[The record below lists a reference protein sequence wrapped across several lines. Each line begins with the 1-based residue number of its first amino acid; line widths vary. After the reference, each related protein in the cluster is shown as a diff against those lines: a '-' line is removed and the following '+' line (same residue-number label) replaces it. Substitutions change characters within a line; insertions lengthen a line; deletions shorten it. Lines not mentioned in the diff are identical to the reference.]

1 MILRVYMKIQS
12 VISFLLVVTL
22 FAGCSSNP
30 KKDKADDKSQL
41 TQEQVN
47 KLNKEAV
54 ERVSKRLEE
63 LAIAAKASGP
73 EKVQFLAS
81 DMYLKASAALME
93 GDYQTANLI
102 FKHLLALAPQDD
114 FIKQKYAIS
123 LIRTGDLDEAQV
135 ILKGI
140 FDNSKQRDAKVGLV
154 LAGVYSSLG
163 NVKDAR
169 AVYKKI
175 LKHHPK
181 NSEACIF
188 LGKSYALAKKTSK
201 AISLLKSCEKK
212 DKGNG
217 IYSYYIGKIY
227 VDKKMYSKAKDYFA
241 RSHRIQKDFSQAIM
255 ALGLIHEELGH
266 YKKAK
271 KVYKKYL
278 KKHPSDT
285 LILSR
290 LVQLMFT
297 REDFKEVI
305 EYAERLSDYE
315 PDNLNLKV
323 KLGILYTD
331 VKSYDK
337 AIRSF
342 KDLLV
347 YAPDNDKILYYLGA
361 IYQEMKEYEN
371 AIEYFGKIETG
382 SGLYQDSSLQIAQML
397 SALAKT
403 EFLKDDSNDDY
414 QEKFVDFIDKKMK
427 SMAAFKVDFSVIKA
441 SYYEGIE
448 DTDEAIDV
456 LEDVKESK
464 SFNNDHKFYLAAL
477 YEKDKEFKKS
487 TELIEQIIESEPSN
501 AHAWNFLGYS
511 LVERG
516 EKLDRAYEYI
526 NKAIKLS
533 PKDGYI
539 RDSLGWYYF
548 KVGKKQKALD
558 ELQYAIKSVPNDT
571 SINKHLAIV
580 YTSLKN
586 FDKAKFYIKKALS
599 AVESESEKR
608 ELGQVLKELELNRV
622 PASFE
627 EIKP

>member
-1 MILRVYMKIQS
+1 MKIQLILS
-12 VISFLLVVTL
+12 ILMIVTFIS
-22 FAGCSSNP
+22 GCSSNP
-30 KKDKADDKSQL
+30 KNEEKKQTQQMSKADVEKM
-41 TQEQVN
+41 
-47 KLNKEAV
+47 NKEAI

-73 EKVQFLAS
+73 EKVRFLAS

-102 FKHLLALAPQDD
+102 FKHLMSLAPQDD

-123 LIRTGDLDEAQV
+123 LIRTGDLEDAQGL
-135 ILKGI
+135 LKEI

-163 NVKDAR
+163 STDDAR
-169 AVYKKI
+169 KVYRKI

-188 LGKSYALAKKTSK
+188 LGKSYALAKDSKK

-217 IYSYYIGKIY
+217 IYSYYIGKIF
-227 VDKKMYSKAKDYFA
+227 VDKKMYKKAKDYFA
-241 RSHRIQKDFSQAIM
+241 KSHRIQKDFSQAIM

-278 KKHPSDT
+278 KKNPSDT

-342 KDLLV
+342 KDLLA

-403 EFLKDDSNDDY
+403 EFLKDDSKDDY
-414 QEKFVDFIDKKMK
+414 QERFVNFIDKKMQT
-427 SMAAFKVDFSVIKA
+427 MAAFKVDFSVIKA

-456 LEDVKESK
+456 LEDVKENK

-477 YEKDKEFKKS
+477 YEKDKSFEKS
-487 TELIEQIIESEPSN
+487 TELVEQIIEADPNN

-516 EKLDRAYEYI
+516 QKMDRAYEYI

-558 ELQYAIKSVPNDT
+558 ELKQAIKSVPDDS

-580 YTSLKN
+580 YTSLKD
-586 FDKAKFYIKKALS
+586 FAKARYYIKKALS
-599 AVESESEKR
+599 AVESESEKK
-608 ELGQVLKELELNRV
+608 ELAQVLKDLEKDRV

-627 EIKP
+627 EIKPE